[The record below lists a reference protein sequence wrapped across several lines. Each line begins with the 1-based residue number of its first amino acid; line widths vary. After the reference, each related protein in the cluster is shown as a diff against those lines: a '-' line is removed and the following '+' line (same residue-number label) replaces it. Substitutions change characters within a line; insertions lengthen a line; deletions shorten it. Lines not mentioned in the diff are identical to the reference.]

1 MKALYEIY
9 KLTYAKDGKTYT
21 KNVKI
26 TESSDLYIETK
37 KEEATGAIF
46 MGLVRVGGKME

>member
-9 KLTYAKDGKTYT
+9 KLTYVKNGKTYT

-26 TESSDLYIETK
+26 TESSDLYREMK
-37 KEEATGAIF
+37 REEETGAMC
-46 MGLVRVGGKME
+46 MGLVRIGGKIK

>member
-26 TESSDLYIETK
+26 TESSDLYREMK
-37 KEEATGAIF
+37 REEETGAIF
-46 MGLVRVGGKME
+46 MGLVRIGGKMK